1 MATEIKE
8 NIQPERNH
16 IELIEGQRPEKPR
29 YTANVEWTP
38 DKPPGGKPLS
48 KPPKRPLQ
56 RR

>member
-16 IELIEGQRPEKPR
+16 IEIIEGQRPEKPR
-29 YTANVEWTP
+29 YTVNVEWTP

-56 RR
+56 QR